1 MASGRVMKIKNNT
14 IITGNFAKHV
24 RYLISILMEMS

>member
-1 MASGRVMKIKNNT
+1 MASKKAMKIKNNK
-14 IITGNFAKHV
+14 IITGNSAKHV